1 MTVNQSPQVSNSNSL
16 AILLFY
22 LFYYVFNLI
31 AHLGPKT
38 QCNKMW
44 HVRRRYTTAFY
55 LIMLIAVF
63 AVAVAVSL
71 KLSCTFWICIF
82 GMDIIIFD
90 CLTGK
95 L

>member
-1 MTVNQSPQVSNSNSL
+1 M
-16 AILLFY
+16 LF
-22 LFYYVFNLI
+22 I
-31 AHLGPKT
+31 SITHIGPKT

-71 KLSCTFWICIF
+71 KLSFTF
-82 GMDIIIFD
+82 
-90 CLTGK
+90 
-95 L
+95 